1 MWCEIVR
8 LLTKII
14 IIIMI
19 IIIIII
25 IIVSLIMYDTHTFK
39 GGLSQRGFL
48 GFGISLYRKRYIIP
62 INKILPNDL
71 WLCLYFTINRR
82 NIL

>member
-1 MWCEIVR
+1 MWCEIMR
-8 LLTKII
+8 ILTKII
-14 IIIMI
+14 I

-48 GFGISLYRKRYIIP
+48 GFGTSLYRKRYIIP

-71 WLCLYFTINRR
+71 WLCLDFTINRR